1 MDSSL
6 RKAQLLQLDV
16 ALEIKRICE
25 RNGIQY
31 FLIAGTL
38 LGAVRHQG
46 FIPWDDDLDIGM
58 LRSDYERFITACAT
72 DLDERFFLQNWN
84 TDKHFGLPFSKIR
97 LNNTHYIE
105 RNAEKVHI
113 HDGIYVD
120 VFPFDSI
127 PDNYKL
133 QRWQNLQSYIL
144 KRLIL
149 IKNNYKCWEKRETGK
164 LIIYKVIRLI
174 TFLLPLKTL
183 QNELTQIM
191 LRYDHQE
198 TTRVVT
204 FGGSYGYQKESIE
217 RAWLEKNV
225 QLPFED
231 HLFSVPSKY
240 EEYLRFFYG
249 DYMQLPPEDKRG
261 DRHHIQKIDF
271 GEY

>member
-1 MDSSL
+1 M
-6 RKAQLLQLDV
+6 
-16 ALEIKRICE
+16 
-25 RNGIQY
+25 
-31 FLIAGTL
+31 
-38 LGAVRHQG
+38 
-46 FIPWDDDLDIGM
+46 
-58 LRSDYERFITACAT
+58 
-72 DLDERFFLQNWN
+72 
-84 TDKHFGLPFSKIR
+84 
-97 LNNTHYIE
+97 
-105 RNAEKVHI
+105 
-113 HDGIYVD
+113 
-120 VFPFDSI
+120 FPFDSI

-204 FGGSYGYQKESIE
+204 FGGSYGYQKRKYRESLVGEECPNCPLKII
-217 RAWLEKNV
+217 
-225 QLPFED
+225 FF
-231 HLFSVPSKY
+231 LFQVNY

>member
-1 MDSSL
+1 M
-6 RKAQLLQLDV
+6 
-16 ALEIKRICE
+16 
-25 RNGIQY
+25 
-31 FLIAGTL
+31 
-38 LGAVRHQG
+38 
-46 FIPWDDDLDIGM
+46 
-58 LRSDYERFITACAT
+58 
-72 DLDERFFLQNWN
+72 
-84 TDKHFGLPFSKIR
+84 
-97 LNNTHYIE
+97 
-105 RNAEKVHI
+105 
-113 HDGIYVD
+113 
-120 VFPFDSI
+120 FPFDSI

-231 HLFSVPSKY
+231 HLFLFQVNMKSIYVS
-240 EEYLRFFYG
+240 LWR
-249 DYMQLPPEDKRG
+249 YMQLPPEDKRG